1 MPFATQ
7 LQTAAVEVI
16 ADAHGAIV
24 LTDQSDAGRAVMLGI
39 LDGLAGPRRPV
50 LSDLE
55 KARRAR
61 ADGMILY
68 GEAAMLA
75 CEAAGYANPFAQSY
89 QQRMTAA
96 ERQAVAE
103 ATAQSEAA

>member
-7 LQTAAVEVI
+7 LQTAAIEVI
-16 ADAHGAIV
+16 ADGHGAII
-24 LTDQSDAGRAVMLGI
+24 LTDQSDAGRAAMLGI

-61 ADGMILY
+61 ADGLILY
-68 GEAAMLA
+68 GEATMLA
-75 CEAAGYANPFAQSY
+75 CEAKDRANPFA
-89 QQRMTAA
+89 RTPMTAA

-103 ATAQSEAA
+103 AQADRVAA